1 MKFLKRV
8 LIGWLAVVVA
18 GVIAALTIKKTVPG
32 FGDEVDDS
40 FSVVA
45 VIGGRNFASSAD
57 QLAVGSALTV
67 MGGIDMDLT
76 GATLAPG
83 AKLDLRAFMGGIE
96 VSVPPSWRIEII
108 ATERMGEVVS
118 DLADNDQNAEGPLL
132 LVYASVTMGG
142 ISITTS
148 RDS

>member
-40 FSVVA
+40 FYVVA

>member
-8 LIGWLAVVVA
+8 LIGWLAFVVA
-18 GVIAALTIKKTVPG
+18 GVVAALTIKKTVPA

-45 VIGGRNFASSAD
+45 VIGGRNFTSSAEH
-57 QLAVGSALTV
+57 LAVGSALTF
-67 MGGIDMDLT
+67 MGGIDMDLS

-83 AKLDLRAFMGGIE
+83 AKLDLKAFMGGID
-96 VSVPPSWRIEII
+96 VSVPASWRVEVI

-118 DLADNDQNAEGPLL
+118 KPADNDQNAEGPLL
-132 LVYASVTMGG
+132 LVYASATMGG
-142 ISITTS
+142 ISITAS
-148 RDS
+148 QGS